1 MRGRRTNRDTKSD
14 IENSSEARYTITR
27 EKKA

>member
-1 MRGRRTNRDTKSD
+1 MRGRRTSRDTKSD
-14 IENSSEARYTITR
+14 IENSSEARYMITR